1 MSASNPP
8 IASEPSSAAKAD
20 GAAELVTG
28 MQGLLV
34 LSMFGFTRT
43 LQRTCQ
49 AAWDLPTQGLRG
61 FALGLLGAAALV
73 AEVVPD
79 RWS

>member
-34 LSMFGFTRT
+34 LSMLMNERGD
-43 LQRTCQ
+43 QQ
-49 AAWDLPTQGLRG
+49 AILHVAGTAVPSLIDGRLHGVY
-61 FALGLLGAAALV
+61 LLEGGWQ
-73 AEVVPD
+73 PGD
-79 RWS
+79 